1 VVLVHFR
8 DELRARIDAACA
20 ARPGAQ
26 AGRPGLRIEVGHESA
41 AVGASDP
48 HAPDL
53 SAQAR
58 LT

>member
-20 ARPGAQ
+20 SRPGAQ
-26 AGRPGLRIEVGHESA
+26 AGRPGLRIDIDHGPATVG
-41 AVGASDP
+41 VSDP
-48 HAPDL
+48 HAAPL